1 MAILAQ
7 GLGFDRTTGGEH
19 MELVVPGDISVEGE
33 PAWVGLPWIL
43 IALLGCCFS
52 LGCFC
57 GTICRASCCKASSSD
72 KPKAKVRV
80 RTGKG
85 AVDSWD
91 RLASKALRFIAR
103 RRRIGIAFGTFRE
116 STLRNTPVSQPTKSR
131 VARRRTASRPA
142 SVIHEG
148 PAISHGSHRG

>member
-1 MAILAQ
+1 
-7 GLGFDRTTGGEH
+7 
-19 MELVVPGDISVEGE
+19 MELVVPGDFSVEGE
-33 PAWVGLPWIL
+33 QAWAGFPWIL
-43 IALLGCCFS
+43 IVLLGCCFS
-52 LGCFC
+52 LGCLC
-57 GTICRASCCKASSSD
+57 GTIFWACFCKASSSD
-72 KPKAKVRV
+72 KPKAKVRTH
-80 RTGKG
+80 TGKG

-116 STLRNTPVSQPTKSR
+116 STLRNTPVSQPTKAR

-148 PAISHGSHRG
+148 PAISHGSYRG

>member
-1 MAILAQ
+1 M
-7 GLGFDRTTGGEH
+7 
-19 MELVVPGDISVEGE
+19 VPGDFSVEREQAGF
-33 PAWVGLPWIL
+33 PWIL
-43 IALLGCCFS
+43 IVLLGCCFS
-52 LGCFC
+52 VGCLC
-57 GTICRASCCKASSSD
+57 GAIFWASCCKVRPEV
-72 KPKAKVRV
+72 KPKAKVRTY
-80 RTGKG
+80 RAG

-116 STLRNTPVSQPTKSR
+116 STLRNVPVSQPTKAR

-148 PAISHGSHRG
+148 PAISHGSYRG